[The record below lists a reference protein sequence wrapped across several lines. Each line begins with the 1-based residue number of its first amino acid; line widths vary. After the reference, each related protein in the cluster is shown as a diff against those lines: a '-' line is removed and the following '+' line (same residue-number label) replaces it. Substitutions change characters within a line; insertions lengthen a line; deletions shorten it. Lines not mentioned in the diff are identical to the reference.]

1 MIIPPTSAN
10 MTDSQVLL
18 ESLRVNGT
26 QSRTGGHLVDML
38 QICCGTPFACLGTLS
53 RILTRGQWPC
63 RASGQAV
70 YRGCERLE
78 TA

>member
-26 QSRTGGHLVDML
+26 QSRTGAHLVDML
-38 QICCGTPFACLGTLS
+38 QICCDTRFA
-53 RILTRGQWPC
+53 
-63 RASGQAV
+63 V
-70 YRGCERLE
+70 VF
-78 TA
+78 